1 MRVDEIVRDAALVR
15 GPATC
20 ATAGDEALTFAELE
34 RQANR
39 MANTLLAL
47 GLGPGDRL
55 AWWSDL
61 DLRALGLFVGAA
73 RVGVAFAPIDPRAP
87 EDEAARV
94 LALLGPRVVVADQAR
109 AEPAR
114 SVGVQERTLLLG
126 AGAAASGDDLWA
138 LAAAGS
144 ARAPG
149 GPPVDE
155 QGAQAVYFTS
165 GSTGRPKGVVVSQ
178 RAGWLRSFPGDCFF
192 SHSGGPGLVCAFP
205 LSHFAGWNFALECW
219 QRRRPVHFSGGTEG
233 AQILGAVE
241 RHRANHLYCIPALWE
256 RVLAEPAGRFD
267 CSSLRFVDTGT
278 SKAAPEL
285 IERVRRRFDW
295 CEFRIYYGS
304 TEAGV
309 HTSLAPADLEGR
321 PDSVGRA
328 VPGSRVV
335 LGEGD
340 EVLVANETMMTGYLD
355 DPVLTDAA
363 FSGDFYR
370 TGDVGELDPDGYLR
384 IVGRRSEL
392 IRTGGETVA
401 PVEVEAAVRRLPGV
415 RDAAVVGLPDAA
427 WGEVVCAAV
436 VVTDDADGPSVE
448 ELRHQL
454 AGTLAPHK
462 LPRRVVVVDA
472 VPRTAATG
480 QVRRAALIEQLRAL
494 VATPSGGTRADPAC
508 GGR

>member
-15 GPATC
+15 GSATC
-20 ATAGDEALTFAELE
+20 ATAGDEVLSFAELD

-39 MANTLLAL
+39 MANSLQGL

-61 DLRALGLFVGAA
+61 DLRALGLFIGAA
-73 RVGVAFAPIDPRAP
+73 RAGVAFAPVDPRVSS
-87 EDEAARV
+87 EEAARV
-94 LALLGPRVVVADQAR
+94 LRLLGPRVVVTDGAH

-114 SVGVQERTLLLG
+114 SLGTQDRTLVLG
-126 AGAAASGDDLWA
+126 VGAAPRDDLWA
-138 LAAAGS
+138 LASAAAPS
-144 ARAPG
+144 APSGR
-149 GPPVDE
+149 PVDE
-155 QGAQAVYFTS
+155 HVAHAIYFTS
-165 GSTGRPKGVVVSQ
+165 GSTGRPKGVVVSH

-192 SHSGGPGLVCAFP
+192 AHSGGPGLVCAFP

-219 QRRRPVHFSGGTEG
+219 QRRRPVHFTGGTEG
-233 AQILGAVE
+233 AQILDAVE

-256 RVLAEPAGRFD
+256 RVLGEAPGRFD

-278 SKAAPEL
+278 SKASPEL
-285 IERVRRRFDW
+285 VERVRRRFAW
-295 CEFRIYYGS
+295 CEFRVYYGS

-321 PDSVGRA
+321 LDSVGRA

-355 DPVLTDAA
+355 DPALTGAA
-363 FSGDFYR
+363 FCDDYYR
-370 TGDVGELDPDGYLR
+370 TGDVGQLDPDGYLR

-401 PVEVEAAVRRLPGV
+401 PVEVETAVRRLAGV
-415 RDAAVVGLPDAA
+415 LDAAVVGLPDDT
-427 WGEVVCAAV
+427 WGEVVCAALV
-436 VVTDDADGPSVE
+436 VASAADAPGPE
-448 ELRHQL
+448 ELRRRL
-454 AGTLAPHK
+454 AGDLAPHK

-472 VPRTAATG
+472 IPRTGATG
-480 QVRRAALIEQLRAL
+480 QVRRARLIEQLQAAPATRSAET
-494 VATPSGGTRADPAC
+494 VADAG

>member
-1 MRVDEIVRDAALVR
+1 VPD
-15 GPATC
+15 G
-20 ATAGDEALTFAELE
+20 
-34 RQANR
+34 
-39 MANTLLAL
+39 
-47 GLGPGDRL
+47 
-55 AWWSDL
+55 
-61 DLRALGLFVGAA
+61 
-73 RVGVAFAPIDPRAP
+73 
-87 EDEAARV
+87 
-94 LALLGPRVVVADQAR
+94 
-109 AEPAR
+109 
-114 SVGVQERTLLLG
+114 
-126 AGAAASGDDLWA
+126 DLWA
-138 LAAAGS
+138 LATAGS
-144 ARAPG
+144 ERPPG

-155 QGAQAVYFTS
+155 GLAHAIYFTS
-165 GSTGRPKGVVVSQ
+165 GSTGQPKGVVVSQ

-219 QRRRPVHFSGGTEG
+219 QRRRPVHFTGGTEG

-256 RVLAEPAGRFD
+256 RVLAESASRFD

-285 IERVRRRFDW
+285 IDRVRRRFDW
-295 CEFRIYYGS
+295 CEFRVYYGS

-355 DPVLTDAA
+355 DPALTAGA

-370 TGDVGELDPDGYLR
+370 TGDVGELDPEGYLR

-415 RDAAVVGLPDAA
+415 LDAAVVGLPDDA

-436 VVTDDADGPSVE
+436 VVADGAGAPVLD
-448 ELRHQL
+448 ELRQRL

-480 QVRRAALIEQLRAL
+480 QVRRAALVEQLRARP
-494 VATPSGGTRADPAC
+494 AGASADRCSGAAA